1 MQSKDYADF
10 SKTLLGVATGL
21 GLEISKEQID
31 IYFVALKTE
40 FATINEFKKVAM
52 QILKEWNYSYLPKPA
67 HFIEKTKLSDDELDI
82 VARKAWG
89 DVREAIREGAGYTK
103 QAIFSDD
110 LTEYAVNALL
120 PNGMAGFMDKTYDD
134 MKWLEKDFIK
144 IFKAGYASGRVAS
157 LKPNKTA
164 LLDDMIGKHIIPP
177 AINNDSVKV
186 LEAPKQSKASSS
198 ITALANNA
206 INKF

>member
-1 MQSKDYADF
+1 MGLEFDKF
-10 SKTLLGVATGL
+10 SKILVGSINTLGFSIDAYSIRLYYKTLSRTFSNIEQFEEATL
-21 GLEISKEQID
+21 KLLE
-31 IYFVALKTE
+31 
-40 FATINEFKKVAM
+40 
-52 QILKEWNYSYLPKPA
+52 EWKYGYMPKPA

-103 QAIFSDD
+103 QALFSDD

-177 AINNDSVKV
+177 AIDNDSVKV
-186 LEAPKQSKASSS
+186 LEAPKQNKASSS
-198 ITALANNA
+198 VTALANNA